1 MGKKSQEII
10 DFQKSHGITESEM
23 WEVRPGAWAV
33 KHSAIE
39 RLVAQL
45 GIKFERP
52 AIIEVNTAE
61 KIMVICVFG
70 TLGDRTEWSF
80 GEASPANCKIAY
92 PAAIAEKRAKDRVAI
107 KLLNATGEAI
117 YSEEEF
123 DEPPRQNPHVTR
135 PADIVPTVEYDEH
148 GEVIDNIPH
157 AEPTEKLRVADQRP
171 LYDAIQKE
179 AKAFNTS
186 KAFLTWMQHEDTKK
200 RVANFK
206 KDWQE
211 IFRGVCK
218 DHLADLREGEA
229 DADNSM
235 RMAG

>member
-1 MGKKSQEII
+1 MGKKSPEILE
-10 DFQKSHGITESEM
+10 FQKTYGITESEM
-23 WEVRPGAWAV
+23 WEVRPGSWAV

-39 RLVAQL
+39 RIVAAR
-45 GIKFERP
+45 GITFERP

-70 TLGDRTEWSF
+70 KMGDRTEWSF

-92 PAAIAEKRAKDRVAI
+92 PASIAEKRAKDRVAI
-107 KLLNATGEAI
+107 KLLNATGHAI
-117 YSEEEF
+117 YSEEEA
-123 DEPPRQNPHVTR
+123 DEFQQHRQNPHVTR
-135 PADIVPTVEYDEH
+135 PADIVPATDYDEY

-157 AEPTEKLRVADQRP
+157 AEPTQKLRVADQRP
-171 LYDAIQKE
+171 LFAEIQKE

-186 KAFLTWMQHEDTKK
+186 AAFLAWMKEDNTIA
-200 RVANFK
+200 RVADFK
-206 KDWQE
+206 PDWQE

-229 DADNSM
+229 DM
-235 RMAG
+235 RMTG

>member
-1 MGKKSQEII
+1 MGKPSQAVLDFMKSNSVDSDEI
-10 DFQKSHGITESEM
+10 

-39 RLVAQL
+39 RLVSER

-70 TLGDRTEWSF
+70 TMGDRTEWSF

-107 KLLNATGEAI
+107 KLLNATGATI
-117 YSEEEF
+117 YSEQESDDF
-123 DEPPRQNPHVTR
+123 VPRQNPHVTR
-135 PADIVPTVEYDEH
+135 PSDVGPATEYDQN
-148 GEVIDNIPH
+148 GEVIDNIP
-157 AEPTEKLRVADQRP
+157 APSPESIKKLRVVDQRP
-171 LYDAIQKE
+171 IFEAMQKE
-179 AKAFNTS
+179 IHATASLLELQEWATEHKDRLGS
-186 KAFLTWMQHEDTKK
+186 LKS
-200 RVANFK
+200 
-206 KDWQE
+206 DWQE
-211 IFRGVCK
+211 FLRGVYAEHR
-218 DHLADLREGEA
+218 DALRNLAKGD
-229 DADNSM
+229 DM